1 MYPKGLIDSRNVHL
15 WNTLCKS
22 CEIDIQRERRNDYS
36 AFSIN
41 SKTIIYVPEDKSDPA
56 FFTHELLH
64 IYLRT
69 KDIFIG
75 GGFTLSIKESKILS
89 IIFSDNLIDHV
100 ANCID
105 HIKMLPEFI
114 KLGYD
119 AEKFISDYSINKL
132 THEELSKIRQHFVTK
147 RLFKKIYRAKAI
159 ELYIGKYFAVK
170 ACPNK
175 NYKYDASLA
184 DLKLIDQDLYLIL
197 ENFSTAWANF
207 DIEDKDPI
215 TGGYHIFLYD
225 FIDSLEKWTNG
236 KTIK

>member
-1 MYPKGLIDSRNVHL
+1 MYLKGLIDSRNVHL

-22 CEIDIQRERRNDYS
+22 CEIDIQREKRNDYS

-41 SKTIIYVPEDKSDPA
+41 RKTTIHVPEDKSDPA
-56 FFTHELLH
+56 SFTHELLH

-69 KDIFIG
+69 KEVFIG
-75 GGFTLSIKESKILS
+75 SGFTLLIKESKILS
-89 IIFSDNLIDHV
+89 KIFSDNLIDHV
-100 ANCID
+100 GNCID
-105 HIKMLPEFI
+105 HIKMFPEFI

-132 THEELSKIRQHFVTK
+132 THEELTRIKQHFITK
-147 RLFKKIYRAKAI
+147 KLFKKIYRAKI
-159 ELYIGKYFAVK
+159 IDLYIGKYFAVK
-170 ACPNK
+170 ACPNS
-175 NYKYDASLA
+175 NYNYDASLA
-184 DLKLIDQDLYLIL
+184 GLKQIDQDLYLVL
-197 ENFSTAWANF
+197 ENFSTSWTNF

-215 TGGYHIFLYD
+215 TGNYHTFLYD